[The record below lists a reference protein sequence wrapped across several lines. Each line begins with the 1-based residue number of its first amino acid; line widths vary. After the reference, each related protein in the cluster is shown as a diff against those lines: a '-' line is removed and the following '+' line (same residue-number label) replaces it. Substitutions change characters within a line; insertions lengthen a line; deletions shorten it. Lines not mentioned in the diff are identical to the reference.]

1 MTMSTS
7 GPRQASENLVLFLA
21 LVPWVMDQGEV
32 SVAQAAAHFG
42 RSEDDIR
49 KAVELIACAGIPG
62 DSAAYLHADLF
73 DIDWDGLEHDGI
85 IRFEN
90 TILLDHQPGFS
101 PREIAALIAGLQ
113 YLAAHPRYGERD
125 DVQKLLAKLR
135 RASGHPDSDTIVVK
149 PNQIETHRDLIDRAI
164 QSRTRISFDYLSAS
178 GDSEPRVV
186 DPIALEARDG
196 LWYLRAW
203 CHTREAL
210 RVFRLDRMSAV
221 TVGEEPVGDHPDVS
235 QPESWKIFDPSD
247 SDIVATIECEP
258 QALALIA
265 EYLDRAHPPEREGNL
280 WVATIRFAHEYSLVR
295 FVTSHPGV
303 VRVRGPQSAREAVAR
318 FASGAL
324 ESTLS

>member
-1 MTMSTS
+1 MASS
-7 GPRQASENLVLFLA
+7 GPRAAGENLVLFLA

-32 SVAQAAAHFG
+32 SVAQAAQQFG

-73 DIDWDGLEHDGI
+73 DIDWDGLEREGI

-90 TILLDHQPGFS
+90 TVLLDAQPGFS

-125 DVQKLLAKLR
+125 DVQKLLSKLR
-135 RASGHPDSDTIVVK
+135 RASGHPDADTIVVK
-149 PNQIETHRDLIDRAI
+149 PSQVEAHRDLIDRAI
-164 QSRTRISFDYLSAS
+164 QAGTRVSFDYLSAS
-178 GDSEPRVV
+178 GEREPREV

-196 LWYLRAW
+196 LWYLRGW

-210 RVFRLDRMSAV
+210 RVFRLDRMSSVAV
-221 TVGEEPVGDHPDVS
+221 GDEAAGDHPDVNH
-235 QPESWKIFDPSD
+235 PESWKIFDPSD
-247 SDIVATIECEP
+247 SDIVATIECET
-258 QALALIA
+258 QALPLIA
-265 EYLDRAHPPEREGNL
+265 EYLDRAHPPEREGEL

-295 FVTSHPGV
+295 FVTSHPGL
-303 VRVRGPQSAREAVAR
+303 VRVRGPESAREAVAR
-318 FASGAL
+318 FATSAL
-324 ESTLS
+324 GSTPS

>member
-1 MTMSTS
+1 MTMPTS
-7 GPRQASENLVLFLA
+7 GPRQAGENLVLFLA

-32 SVAQAAAHFG
+32 SVAQAAQQFG

-73 DIDWDGLEHDGI
+73 DIDWDGLEHEGI

-125 DVQKLLAKLR
+125 DVQKLLTKLR
-135 RASGHPDSDTIVVK
+135 RASGHPDADTIVVK
-149 PNQIETHRDLIDRAI
+149 PSTIEAHRGLIDDAI
-164 QSRTRISFDYLSAS
+164 QAGKRIGFDYLSAS
-178 GDSEPRVV
+178 GEREPREV

-196 LWYLRAW
+196 LWYVRAW
-203 CHTREAL
+203 CHSREAL
-210 RVFRLDRMSAV
+210 RVFRLDRMSSV
-221 TVGEEPVGDHPDVS
+221 TGHDEPAGQHPDVS

-265 EYLDRAHPPEREGNL
+265 EYLDRAHPPEREGQV

-303 VRVRGPQSAREAVAR
+303 VRVRGPESAREAVAR
-318 FASGAL
+318 FASSAL
-324 ESTLS
+324 GSPPA